1 MTLFTW
7 LKRMGKLGLLSG
19 STSRTHSVPCI
30 KLVSRWHS
38 NLRWAIGL
46 FMYQSLDAVDGWV
59 DTFAPVYISAY
70 PTVGNRHGEREWQ
83 VLWEKCLI
91 MVCVRVSWRA
101 SIFTFFFHR
110 LRRTQHY
117 SMLAALQVAFLVLS
131 FVLFSL
137 RSFLRRVRLI
147 LAARG
152 GLLHR
157 KLPPLPISI

>member
-101 SIFTFFFHR
+101 SIFTFFFTGCDALNTTVCCLHFK
-110 LRRTQHY
+110 LHFLSY
-117 SMLAALQVAFLVLS
+117 PLFFLAWGRSCVAC
-131 FVLFSL
+131 
-137 RSFLRRVRLI
+137 
-147 LAARG
+147 A
-152 GLLHR
+152 
-157 KLPPLPISI
+157 